1 MDWNKLISAKR
12 LGSKNRKNISP
23 EMVRTEFQRDYDRLI
38 FSSAFRRLQ
47 NKTQVFPLPGSVFV
61 HNRLTHSLEVA
72 SIGKSLGNMLSIR
85 LKDEKNIDNPALYEL
100 GTIVSAAC
108 LAHDL
113 GNPPFGHSG
122 ELSISKYFSEGEGRK
137 FQDKVSA
144 QEWSDL
150 LHFEGNA
157 NAFRL
162 LTHKFNGKRSGGF
175 AITYSTLAA
184 LIKYPFPSTAF
195 PEKKKYGFFSSDME
209 SYKIIA
215 SELGLTELNSDKF
228 VFARHPLVFLV
239 EAADD
244 IAYQLMDLEDAMKL
258 RILSAEETEALFINF
273 FDIKKDASFFEML
286 ESVYKEISDNN
297 ERIAFLRANVIGK
310 LVRESIDVFMKYH
323 DEILNG
329 NFQASLIK
337 NLTELSA
344 DAIKKVSKISV
355 EKIYQNP
362 EVITIELS
370 GYNILGSL
378 MTEFINAVFS
388 PSTDYSKKV
397 LSLMPEQYK
406 CQNDNAYNKI
416 QSVLDFISGMTD
428 LYAQKLFRDI
438 NGISSY

>member
-1 MDWNKLISAKR
+1 MDWNQLISAKR

-72 SIGKSLGNMLSIR
+72 SIGKSLGNILSTR
-85 LKDEKNIDNPALYEL
+85 LKEEKNIDNPALYDL

-122 ELSISKYFSEGEGRK
+122 ELSISKYFSVSEGRK
-137 FQDKVSA
+137 FKDKVST

-175 AITYSTLAA
+175 ALTYSTLAS

-195 PEKKKYGFFSSDME
+195 PDKKKYGFFSSDME

-215 SELGLTELNSDKF
+215 SELGLNELDAEKF
-228 VFARHPLVFLV
+228 IYARHPLVFLV

-244 IAYQLMDLEDAMKL
+244 ITYQLMDLEDAMKL
-258 RILSAEETEALFINF
+258 RILSTAETEALFLNF
-273 FDIKKDASFFEML
+273 FDVQKDASFFGML
-286 ESVYKEISDNN
+286 ESVYNDISDNN

-310 LVRESIDVFMKYH
+310 LVSESIDVFMKYH
-323 DEILNG
+323 DEILEG
-329 NFQASLIK
+329 NFQSSLIK
-337 NLTELSA
+337 SLPELSA
-344 DAIKKVSKISV
+344 NAMNKVSKISV
-355 EKIYQNP
+355 EKVYRNP

-378 MTEFINAVFS
+378 ISEFVDAVFS
-388 PSTDYSKKV
+388 PNSDYSKKV

-428 LYAQKLFRDI
+428 LYAQKLYRDI
-438 NGISSY
+438 NGISS

>member
-72 SIGKSLGNMLSIR
+72 SIGKSLGNNLSVR
-85 LKDEKNIDNPALYEL
+85 LKEEKNVDNPALYEL

-122 ELSISKYFSEGEGRK
+122 ELSISKYFSDGEGAK
-137 FQDKVSA
+137 FQSEVSEA
-144 QEWSDL
+144 EWSDL

-157 NAFRL
+157 NAFRI
-162 LTHKFNGKRSGGF
+162 LTHQFMGKRSGGF
-175 AITYSTLAA
+175 AMTYSTLAS

-195 PEKKKYGFFSSDME
+195 PQKKKYGFFSSDFD
-209 SYKIIA
+209 SYKIVA
-215 SELGLTELNSDKF
+215 NELGLKELDADKS

-258 RILSAEETEALFINF
+258 RILSAKETEELFVSF
-273 FDIKKDASFFEML
+273 FDVKSDAYFFSML
-286 ESVYKEISDNN
+286 GSVYEEISDNN

-310 LVRESIDVFMKYH
+310 LVSQSIDVFMENH
-323 DEILNG
+323 DDILEG
-329 NFQASLIK
+329 IFQESLIK
-337 NLTELSA
+337 NLPELSA
-344 DAIKKVSKISV
+344 KAMKKVSKLSV
-355 EKIYQNP
+355 QKIYRNP
-362 EVITIELS
+362 DVISIELS
-370 GYNILGSL
+370 GYKILSSL
-378 MTEFINAVFS
+378 MNEFVNAVFK
-388 PSTDYSKKV
+388 PDTDYAGKV
-397 LSLMPEQYK
+397 LSLMPQQYVFE
-406 CQNDNAYNKI
+406 NGNTYNKI
-416 QSVLDFISGMTD
+416 QSVTDFISGMTD
-428 LYAQKLFRDI
+428 LYAQKLYRDI
-438 NGISSY
+438 NGIALY